1 MENTYC
7 VIMAGGIGSRF
18 WPMSTTEKPKQFL
31 DVLGVGK
38 SLLRQTYER
47 LLPVCPPENIL
58 VVTNEAYKS
67 LVAQDIPEMLEEHIL
82 CEPMRRNTAP
92 CIAFASYKIKAKNP
106 NATILVCPS
115 DHLVLKEEAFTN
127 TMKLAVEQARNND
140 SLVTLGIKPN
150 RPDTGYGYIQ
160 FIEENTHPDERVKK
174 VKTFTEK
181 PSLEIAQQFLESG
194 DFYWNSG
201 IFIFNVQTII
211 NSFDEH
217 LHDMHILFSEGIGNF
232 YSEGEKSFILKTFQQ
247 CPNISIDYGV
257 MEKSKS
263 VDVVLADFGWSDLG
277 TWGSLNEQLTK
288 DADGNAVVGKNVNL
302 HDSKDCIIH
311 MHGNQTAVI
320 QGLEDYIVV
329 FANNTLLISKKE
341 KEQDIKGF
349 VNQLKL
355 KK

>member
-92 CIAFASYKIKAKNP
+92 CIAFASYKIKAINP

-201 IFIFNVQTII
+201 IFIFNVQK
-211 NSFDEH
+211 
-217 LHDMHILFSEGIGNF
+217 
-232 YSEGEKSFILKTFQQ
+232 Y
-247 CPNISIDYGV
+247 
-257 MEKSKS
+257 
-263 VDVVLADFGWSDLG
+263 
-277 TWGSLNEQLTK
+277 
-288 DADGNAVVGKNVNL
+288 
-302 HDSKDCIIH
+302 
-311 MHGNQTAVI
+311 
-320 QGLEDYIVV
+320 
-329 FANNTLLISKKE
+329 
-341 KEQDIKGF
+341 
-349 VNQLKL
+349 LKL
-355 KK
+355 

>member
-18 WPMSTTEKPKQFL
+18 WPMSTTQKPKQFL
-31 DVLGVGK
+31 DVLGIGK
-38 SLLRQTYER
+38 SLLRQTYDR
-47 LLPVCPPENIL
+47 LILVCKPENIL
-58 VVTNEAYKS
+58 VVTNQDYKN
-67 LVAQDIPEMLEEHIL
+67 LVKSDIPEILDEHIL

-92 CIAFASYKIKAKNP
+92 CIAFASYKIKRKNP

-115 DHLVLKEEAFTN
+115 DHLILKDNIFAQTIQ
-127 TMKLAVEQARNND
+127 LAVEQARNNN

-181 PSLEIAQQFLESG
+181 PTLDIAKQFIESG
-194 DFYWNSG
+194 DFYWNAG
-201 IFIFNVQTII
+201 IFIFHVNSII
-211 NSFDEH
+211 NAFNEH
-217 LHDMHILFSEGIGNF
+217 LHDMHVLFAEGLGNF
-232 YSEGEKSFILKTFQQ
+232 YTEGEQNFIYQTFQQ

-257 MEKSKS
+257 MEKSKN

-277 TWGSLNEQLTK
+277 TWGSLNEHLTK
-288 DADGNAVVGKNVNL
+288 DNEGNATVGKNINL
-302 HDSKDCIIH
+302 HDSKNCIVHIQE
-311 MHGNQTAVI
+311 NQTAII
-320 QGLEDYIVV
+320 QGLKDYIVV